1 MERTHSTHGR
11 TAASHEQHAAP
22 ATREQHAAPATR
34 ASRRAYRLW
43 AILRGQRA
51 RRRLAG
57 LLLSPIIA
65 YGTMLAAA
73 PSAFAFFAPVSPAS
87 PNAESIDSLYKIVLY
102 IALVVFVVVEG
113 ALGYALWRFRA
124 SRNKVAEQTHGN
136 TRLELAWTLGA
147 VAIVIALATVTL
159 LELGAIDN
167 PQNTSPNGAK
177 LAAQSG
183 VLYASSE
190 KRLPPSR
197 KYLEVEVI
205 GRQFVWEYVY
215 GGQKAGFGAPYS
227 YEEMVVPTHTT
238 VVINVVSVD
247 VIHGWWIP
255 ALGGKLQAVPGYHN
269 YGWFKIDKPGVY
281 RGQCANL
288 CGRGHARMIA
298 AVRAV
303 PPAQYEEWV
312 AKRAQEI
319 REANIEAGKMKEK
332 LEREEGT
339 GKVLNP

>member
-1 MERTHSTHGR
+1 MNRIPLALERMHTTHEP
-11 TAASHEQHAAP
+11 TAAQTDDQDAERSARSP
-22 ATREQHAAPATR
+22 RR
-34 ASRRAYRLW
+34 SRRPRAL
-43 AILRGQRA
+43 LRSQRS
-51 RRRLAG
+51 RRRLAA
-57 LLLSPIIA
+57 LLLYPVVA
-65 YGTMLAAA
+65 YGTMLAVA
-73 PSAFAFFAPVSPAS
+73 PSALAFFTPESGGS
-87 PNAESIDSLYKIVLY
+87 PNANSIDSLYKIVLY

-124 SRNKVAEQTHGN
+124 SKHKVAEQTHGN
-136 TRLELAWTLGA
+136 TKLEIGWTLGA
-147 VAIVIALATVTL
+147 VVIVVALATVTL
-159 LELGAIDN
+159 LKLGSIDN
-167 PQNTSPNGAK
+167 PQETSPNGAK
-177 LAAQSG
+177 LAGQGG

-190 KRLPPSR
+190 KRLPPSK

-205 GRQFVWEYVY
+205 GRQFIWEYVY

-227 YEEMVVPTHTT
+227 YEQMVVPTNTT

-269 YGWFKIDKPGVY
+269 YGWFKIEKPGIY

-298 AVRAV
+298 SVRAV
-303 PPAQYEEWV
+303 PPAQYEEWI

-319 REANIEAGKMKEK
+319 REANVEGGKMKEK
-332 LEREEGT
+332 LESEEGT